1 MNQQRPFGPRRRN
14 RFRPRRNRQ
23 HPPGDRPNIG
33 HHPLPQPSVA
43 PAPPPVPLEILQ
55 NGDNVFSRLIPE
67 IQRALCES
75 GYTRPTPVQEQ
86 CIPHLLAGRD
96 LLGSAQTGTGK
107 TAAFTL
113 PLLQYL
119 TEHPLPPTPRR
130 PRVLVLAPTRELAA
144 QIGASVA
151 TYGRHLNVYH
161 TVVFGG
167 VGQRPQEQAME
178 EGVDILVATPGRLLD
193 LMNQGFVDLEAI
205 EAFVLDEADR
215 MLDMGFIHDVQR
227 VIGVLPAQRQSLFFS
242 ATLPREIVE
251 LANSMLADPVRVTI
265 APEQPTVERIEQ
277 KVLFVDKARKDAL
290 LVSLFEQPTMDKAI
304 VFVQRKRVVGQ
315 VMQKLQAAGISASAI
330 HGDKSQSQRMAAL
343 EAFRAGRVRAL
354 VATDIAA
361 RGLDVDGITHVI
373 NYELPI
379 EPETYVHRIGRTAR
393 AGEDGDAVSL
403 CMASERSQLR
413 AIERLIRKSIPVDR
427 EHTFHSEAAENATGV
442 EARPVP
448 RGQGGGG
455 GGGAAR
461 RGKKSRW
468 KNKKKPSSPQLQ
480 NVSPVLRGLHASSPS
495 GHLSGNREGAN
506 RSRPI
511 GGPRRN
517 RPNRK
522 RFFGR

>member
-1 MNQQRPFGPRRRN
+1 MP
-14 RFRPRRNRQ
+14 
-23 HPPGDRPNIG
+23 IE
-33 HHPLPQPSVA
+33 V
-43 PAPPPVPLEILQ
+43 LQ
-55 NGDNVFSRLIPE
+55 SGDNVFSQLIPE

-86 CIPHLLAGRD
+86 CIPHLLADRD

-119 TEHPLPPTPRR
+119 AAHPMPQMPRQ

-144 QIGASVA
+144 QIGASIA

-167 VGQRPQEQAME
+167 VGQRPQEKAME
-178 EGVDILVATPGRLLD
+178 DGVDILVATPGRLLD
-193 LMNQGFVDLEAI
+193 LMNQGFVELDAV

-215 MLDMGFIHDVQR
+215 MLDMGFIHDVRR
-227 VIGVLPAQRQSLFFS
+227 VIAALPQQRQSLFFS
-242 ATLPREIVE
+242 ATLPPEIIE
-251 LANSMLADPVRVTI
+251 LANSMLNDPVRVTI
-265 APEQPTVERIEQ
+265 APEHPTVERIEQ
-277 KVLFVDKARKDAL
+277 KVMFVDKGRKDAL

-304 VFVQRKRVVGQ
+304 VFVQRRRSAGQ
-315 VMQKLQAAGISASAI
+315 VMQKLQSAGISALAI

-343 EAFRAGRVRAL
+343 EAFRAGRIRAL

-379 EPETYVHRIGRTAR
+379 EAETYVHRIGRTAR
-393 AGEDGDAVSL
+393 AGEDGDAVSF
-403 CMASERSQLR
+403 CMPSERNQLR
-413 AIERLIRKSIPVDR
+413 AIERLIRKTIYVDR
-427 EHTFHSEAAENATGV
+427 EHPFHSPAAENATGT
-442 EARPVP
+442 EAKPVP

-455 GGGAAR
+455 QGKR
-461 RGKKSRW
+461 SGKKNKWR
-468 KNKKKPSSPQLQ
+468 NKKKPSSPQLQ
-480 NVSPVLRGLHASSPS
+480 SVSPVLRGLQSSGS
-495 GHLSGNREGAN
+495 GGYISGNREGAN
-506 RSRPI
+506 RSRPLT
-511 GGPRRN
+511 GPRRN